1 MAVKTVKMIAFL
13 LFLAVGLSNASVID
27 MMSGKSV
34 EEFKKLL
41 EKSTLA
47 TQYLQNELTVF
58 APSDTAMAKF
68 KGAKDDQF
76 ILNHMGKSDS
86 PFLDLERPFLVLV
99 KTCRFNTR
107 AESQ

>member
-13 LFLAVGLSNASVID
+13 LFLAVGWSNASVID

-41 EKSTLA
+41 EKSPLA

-58 APSDTAMAKF
+58 APSDTAMANF

-76 ILNHMGKSDS
+76 ILNHMGKPDS
-86 PFLDLERPFLVLV
+86 KVPNKR
-99 KTCRFNTR
+99 TCTVVTF
-107 AESQ
+107 

>member
-1 MAVKTVKMIAFL
+1 MAMVKTVKMIAIL
-13 LFLAVGLSNASVID
+13 LFIGLSDASVID

-41 EKSTLA
+41 EKSPLA

-58 APSDTAMAKF
+58 APSDTAMANF

-76 ILNHMGKSDS
+76 ILNHMGKPDS
-86 PFLDLERPFLVLV
+86 KVPNKR
-99 KTCRFNTR
+99 TCTIVTF
-107 AESQ
+107 

>member
-1 MAVKTVKMIAFL
+1 MAMVKTVKMIAIL
-13 LFLAVGLSNASVID
+13 LFIGLSNASVID

-41 EKSTLA
+41 EKSPLA

-76 ILNHMGKSDS
+76 ILNHMGKPDS
-86 PFLDLERPFLVLV
+86 KVPI
-99 KTCRFNTR
+99 TR
-107 AESQ
+107 TRTVVTF